1 MSNLKNSLWVAKY
14 APNNFSETIMTD
26 EIKAKMKDFVKTK
39 NIPNLGFFG
48 PAGTGKTTSG
58 KALLDELK
66 VENIDVMFINAS
78 DVNSVD
84 AVRNVIKPFAMS
96 HSSNEHLP
104 IRFVFLD
111 EADHLSAQAQ
121 AALRNLI
128 EASYNSARFI
138 LTANYPKKI
147 IPALHSRLQTFTLQ
161 KPDINAI
168 AERCVAILEAEDVS
182 IENEDD
188 LIDLIKNNSTDIR
201 KLIQLLQQNTTVD
214 NKGNKILKVSIKSNE
229 GSPVFDEYIKAF
241 KKNDPKAC
249 RKIVYS
255 KFTDTDCSE
264 FWTLMLDDII
274 QNSDVYENGVGSGLD
289 NIIYHL
295 NEHQKTHELVANK
308 LLNIIGFTLIALVGN
323 E

>member
-1 MSNLKNSLWVAKY
+1 MSNLKDKLWVAKY
-14 APNNFSETIMTD
+14 APNDLTETIMTD
-26 EIKAKMKDFVKTK
+26 EIKAKMDDFVSTRD
-39 NIPNLGFFG
+39 IPNLGFFG
-48 PAGTGKTTSG
+48 PAGTGKTTTGKVLLNQLEVDSG
-58 KALLDELK
+58 
-66 VENIDVMFINAS
+66 DVMFINAS

-96 HSSNEHLP
+96 HSSNAELP

-111 EADHLSAQAQ
+111 EADHLSPQAQ

-168 AERCVAILEAEDVS
+168 AERCVAILESEDVD

-188 LIDLIKNNSTDIR
+188 LIELIKGNSTDIR
-201 KLIQLLQQNTTVD
+201 KLIQLLQQNTVVEND
-214 NKGNKILKVSIKSNE
+214 KKVLRVSIKANE
-229 GSPVFDEYIKAF
+229 GSPVFDEYLKSF
-241 KKNDPKAC
+241 MKGDPKAC
-249 RKIVYS
+249 RKTVYS
-255 KFTDTDCSE
+255 KFTDTDSGE
-264 FWTLMLDDII
+264 FWTLMLEAIMKDSEKFESI
-274 QNSDVYENGVGSGLD
+274 GSGLD
-289 NIIYHL
+289 NTIYYL
-295 NEHQKTHELVANK
+295 NEGQKTHEVVGNK
-308 LLNIIGFTLIALVGN
+308 LLNIIGFTLAALVDS

>member
-1 MSNLKNSLWVAKY
+1 MSNLRDKLWVAKY
-14 APNNFSETIMTD
+14 APNDLTETIMTD
-26 EIKAKMKDFVKTK
+26 EIKAKMDDFVSSKD
-39 NIPNLGFFG
+39 IPNLGFFG
-48 PAGTGKTTSG
+48 PAGTGKTTTGKVLLNQLEVDSG
-58 KALLDELK
+58 D
-66 VENIDVMFINAS
+66 IMFINAS

-96 HSSNEHLP
+96 HSSNAELP

-111 EADHLSAQAQ
+111 EADHLSPQAQ

-168 AERCVAILEAEDVS
+168 AERCIAILDAEDVDYADS
-182 IENEDD
+182 EDD

-201 KLIQLLQQNTTVD
+201 KLIQLLQQNTVVEND
-214 NKGNKILKVSIKSNE
+214 KKVLKVSIKANE
-229 GSPVFDEYIKAF
+229 GSPVFDEYIKSF
-241 KKNDPKAC
+241 KKGDPKAC

-255 KFTDTDCSE
+255 KFTDTDSSE
-264 FWTLMLDDII
+264 FWTLMLDEIM
-274 QNSDVYENGVGSGLD
+274 QNSETYESVGSGLD
-289 NIIYHL
+289 NTIYYL
-295 NEHQKTHELVANK
+295 NEGQKTHELVANK
-308 LLNIIGFTLIALVGN
+308 LLNIIGFTLAALV
-323 E
+323 ETE